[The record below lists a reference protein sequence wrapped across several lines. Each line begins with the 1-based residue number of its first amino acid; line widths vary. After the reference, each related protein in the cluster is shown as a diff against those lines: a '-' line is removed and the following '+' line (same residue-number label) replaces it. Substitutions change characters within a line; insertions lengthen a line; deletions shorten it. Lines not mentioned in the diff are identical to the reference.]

1 MESGFSG
8 TIVPEHK
15 GEATHTIPGECE
27 RLFCDTLSV
36 IFLGEGRFSRQEL
49 LGVDA
54 YQAQPSSLSYEHSQL
69 QDWVEVLDYT
79 SDCIYRGFVTELNE
93 ERALFIFFGERAL
106 GQGLKTG
113 LIALFELAGLSEFG
127 CSQIIIIS
135 KGFTGRHGRAYLVS
149 AEPIACA
156 VSLGTTSSPTD
167 SLPNT
172 IIQNPVS
179 RQLVTGAHTVS
190 DISCAFCGSVL
201 GWKYV
206 AAEEESQRYKVGK
219 FILETKR
226 TMTSSSWESASYADP
241 IALPGLRPLDLEVS
255 GDRVEF
261 DSQDEDECEDLF
273 AGVWS
278 PGLAIRRRSRK
289 LDRHP
294 SIFGIT
300 P

>member
-1 MESGFSG
+1 MVSTITLRLGPGPSGIPEVPSGSKTLSPRPSLDLSIRPRMESGFSG

-113 LIALFELAGLSEFG
+113 LIALFELAGLSEFA
-127 CSQIIIIS
+127 CSQIIVCIPRS
-135 KGFTGRHGRAYLVS
+135 QDATELEVVRNLGWCGFSLTTLQPWNTRGCLDSSLSAKWLFLS
-149 AEPIACA
+149 AE
-156 VSLGTTSSPTD
+156 V
-167 SLPNT
+167 
-172 IIQNPVS
+172 
-179 RQLVTGAHTVS
+179 
-190 DISCAFCGSVL
+190 
-201 GWKYV
+201 
-206 AAEEESQRYKVGK
+206 
-219 FILETKR
+219 
-226 TMTSSSWESASYADP
+226 
-241 IALPGLRPLDLEVS
+241 
-255 GDRVEF
+255 
-261 DSQDEDECEDLF
+261 
-273 AGVWS
+273 
-278 PGLAIRRRSRK
+278 
-289 LDRHP
+289 
-294 SIFGIT
+294 
-300 P
+300 